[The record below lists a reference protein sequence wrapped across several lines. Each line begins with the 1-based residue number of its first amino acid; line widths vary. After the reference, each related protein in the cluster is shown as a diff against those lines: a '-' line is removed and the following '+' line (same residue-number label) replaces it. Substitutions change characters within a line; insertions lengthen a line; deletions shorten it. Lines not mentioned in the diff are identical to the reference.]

1 VSKIPKQFYVLAL
14 LLLCLFWRWPLWFGS
29 FNWIVTVTML
39 QVALVISCNIL
50 SRDLWVTLIIA
61 IEFFCMLFNVTL
73 FYFDLHRLAIQE
85 QTMLVA
91 FIIELL
97 IITAS
102 MGANLGRVTITC
114 VHSNIKRLASRFG
127 LLSIGKTLGANT

>member
-1 VSKIPKQFYVLAL
+1 MSKIPKQFFVLAL
-14 LLLCLFWRWPLWFGS
+14 LLLCLFWRWQLWFGS

-39 QVALVISCNIL
+39 QAALVISCNIL

-97 IITAS
+97 IITMS
-102 MGANLGRVTITC
+102 LGAGVGRIRNDSLHNNL
-114 VHSNIKRLASRFG
+114 KRLAGRFG
-127 LLSIGKTLGANT
+127 LLSGCETLGANT